1 MLQDITPGTK
11 RIQSEV
17 EDAVI
22 PIVWAGEVP
31 GRSKRAELV
40 KIGLKPDSS
49 PVRIKQYPL
58 KLEARIGLVP
68 IIQKFLKYNLLIECE
83 SKYNTPILP
92 VKKPKWQ
99 RLPVSPGLESD

>member
-11 RIQSEV
+11 RIPSEV

-31 GRSKRAELV
+31 GRSKRPELV
-40 KIGLKPDSS
+40 KIDLKPDSS

-58 KLEARIGLVP
+58 KLEANR
-68 IIQKFLKYNLLIECE
+68 
-83 SKYNTPILP
+83 
-92 VKKPKWQ
+92 
-99 RLPVSPGLESD
+99 VSTNNSEIFKI